1 MSTITHILSALIVAG
16 TVAMSVTTQSS
27 FAAETGAR
35 GARNV
40 VLVHGAWADGAPAS
54 Q

>member
-40 VLVHGAWADGAPAS
+40 VLVHGAWADGSPAS